1 MGQWD
6 IPIIA
11 GVGIIGG
18 YFIWTNWDYIQSIFT
33 LPPPENGN
41 GKTPF
46 DEEEGQ
52 DTKPVPNGK
61 ESGNGEETEKTSSGD
76 YDCKK
81 ACRNC
86 WCKSYSENCSGSCSK
101 CCGSSRIASKCGGQ
115 GVKSCK
121 GGGTTSGGDGGGDG
135 GDGEGPGAGAFYA
148 SAAEQRIT
156 IA

>member
-18 YFIWTNWDYIQSIFT
+18 YFVWTNWDYIQGLFT
-33 LPPPENGN
+33 PVPTED

-46 DEEEGQ
+46 DEE
-52 DTKPVPNGK
+52 K
-61 ESGNGEETEKTSSGD
+61 ETGNGNGNGGTEETEKTSSGD

-101 CCGSSRIASKCGGQ
+101 CCGSSRIASKCDGQ

-121 GGGTTSGGDGGGDG
+121 GGTSGGGGGGDG
-135 GDGEGPGAGAFYA
+135 DGGEPGAESFYT
-148 SAAEQRIT
+148 AAEQRIT